1 MMPVDRC
8 QLSVEVRQVLS
19 PGGIGKIPLNP
30 PFQKGEA
37 VGMPGFVEM
46 FQSKVKNQIIS
57 EKYRQSTAR

>member
-1 MMPVDRC
+1 MMPVDRYP
-8 QLSVEVRQVLS
+8 LSVEERQILS

-46 FQSKVKNQIIS
+46 FQSKVKNQMIP
-57 EKYRQSTAR
+57 